1 MGLRILG
8 SVRAARSSWDAGA
21 AGTVKAMSETQRA
34 DPSEG
39 VLDLIDHWK
48 PYNDGCMT
56 FCMSACIGVCVCIY
70 FACVR

>member
-21 AGTVKAMSETQRA
+21 AGTVKAMSETQRV

-48 PYNDGCMT
+48 PYN
-56 FCMSACIGVCVCIY
+56 A
-70 FACVR
+70 A